1 MCVYAPS
8 TYSTPSNKCA
18 SKERKGKRKKK
29 EERHKDASIILLYT
43 PSSSSSYF
51 LVSFEIYARLILR
64 VFTVQDEAQEIKK
77 RMVCHISATDRSL
90 AASIYELRVA
100 QGEKSATTQKNK
112 K

>member
-1 MCVYAPS
+1 VCVYAPS

-43 PSSSSSYF
+43 PSSSYF
-51 LVSFEIYARLILR
+51 LVSFEIYTRLILR

>member
-1 MCVYAPS
+1 
-8 TYSTPSNKCA
+8 
-18 SKERKGKRKKK
+18 
-29 EERHKDASIILLYT
+29 
-43 PSSSSSYF
+43 
-51 LVSFEIYARLILR
+51 